1 METRAGDPGAFAHF
15 DLNRVD
21 SPAFVIDAAKLRANL
36 AILADVRDRAG
47 IKVLAALKAFSMW
60 RVAPLI
66 GDALDGVC
74 TSGLWEARLAR
85 EHYRGEIATY
95 CAAYK
100 AQDLPEICAI
110 SDHVIFNS
118 PGQIARFRAALDTL
132 TGFDIGLR
140 INPLHATGDVPRY
153 DPCAPHSR
161 LGFPVDQLQPG
172 DLAGVSGLHFH
183 TLCEQDFGPLQRTW
197 EALRPHIAP
206 YLSQLKWLNFGG
218 GHHITRA
225 DYQRD
230 ELVDFLKAVKAETA
244 LEIYLEPG
252 EAVALDAGILVGTIL
267 DTHWNGMPLA
277 ITDISATCHMPDV
290 IEAPYRPALLGELPP
305 KDAASSDP
313 PPLGEV
319 AARSA
324 DGGGGAFGAPSVSPF
339 GSATSPDGGGIRESR
354 HGAVRLGGPSC
365 LAGDV
370 IGDYHLPA
378 PVEPGQR
385 FAFLDQAHYSMVKTT
400 SFNGVPLPSIWL
412 WDSSD
417 DVLECV
423 RRFGWETFRDRLS

>member
-1 METRAGDPGAFAHF
+1 LETRAGDPGAFAHF

-21 SPAFVIDAAKLRANL
+21 SPAFVVDAAKLRANL
-36 AILADVRDRAG
+36 AILAEVRNRAG
-47 IKVLAALKAFSMW
+47 IKVLSALKAFSMW
-60 RVAPLI
+60 RMAPLI
-66 GDALDGVC
+66 GTALDGVC
-74 TSGLWEARLAR
+74 ASGLWEARLAR
-85 EHYRGEIATY
+85 QHYLGEIATY

-100 AQDLPEICAI
+100 AQDLPEICAM

-118 PGQIARFRAALDTL
+118 PGQIARFRPLLDTL
-132 TGFDIGLR
+132 PDRLNVFDIGLR
-140 INPLHATGDVPRY
+140 INPLHAEGAVPRY

-161 LGFPVDQLQPG
+161 LGFPVDQLQP
-172 DLAGVSGLHFH
+172 DHLAGVSGLHFH

-197 EALRPHIAP
+197 EAVLPRIAP
-206 YLSQLKWLNFGG
+206 YLRQLKWLNFGG

-230 ELVDFLKAVKAETA
+230 DLVDFLKAVKAETGC
-244 LEIYLEPG
+244 EIYLEPG

-290 IEAPYRPALLGELPP
+290 IEAPYRPAMLGEI
-305 KDAASSDP
+305 DSGDP
-313 PPLGEV
+313 AVE
-319 AARSA
+319 
-324 DGGGGAFGAPSVSPF
+324 
-339 GSATSPDGGGIRESR
+339 TSTS
-354 HGAVRLGGPSC
+354 GAVRLGGPSC

-370 IGDYHLPA
+370 IGDYHLPVPA
-378 PVEPGQR
+378 EPGQR

-400 SFNGVPLPSIWL
+400 TFNGVPLPSIWL
-412 WDSSD
+412 WDSAEDS
-417 DVLECV
+417 LECV